1 MKLVTDND
9 MLMRYVP
16 NSIKPVAGENPL
28 FDKIEFHLINAE
40 HWAEQNFTGE
50 DLLHNLDALNPILVD
65 ALRQLVAADALHR
78 AVPSLDLVLTPNGFG
93 VVSNNTISPASKQR
107 VDRMLGNLVA
117 LRDEAIE
124 QTLLLL
130 PKEDD
135 WSGTEQ
141 AHFFA
146 STLFPNI
153 DLATLCG
160 ANSARWEKYLELR
173 SRVIG
178 IELTLAEDYFSPE
191 LMSELR
197 YLFLL
202 GSLTAEQL
210 YIVQGIRSQV
220 VEVLQDSSTK
230 SLCSAKNPINGT
242 RMRDLVNF
250 IRHRPATFRT
260 WHTSAT
266 AQLFSPPKFENKK
279 KSSGYFF

>member
-1 MKLVTDND
+1 MKLVTDNET
-9 MLMRYVP
+9 LMRYVP
-16 NSIKPVAGENPL
+16 HSIKPVAGEASL
-28 FDKIEFHLINAE
+28 FDKIEVHIENAE
-40 HWAEQNFTGE
+40 RWLEKNFTGS
-50 DLLHNLDALNPILVD
+50 DLPDNVDSLNPKLVD
-65 ALRQLVAADALHR
+65 ALRQLVVAEALHR

-107 VDRMLGNLVA
+107 VDRLLGNLVA

-124 QTLLLL
+124 QALLLL
-130 PKEDD
+130 PLEDN
-135 WSGTEQ
+135 WSNTTQ
-141 AHFFA
+141 AHYFA

-160 ANSARWEKYLELR
+160 VNSARWEKYLELR

-197 YLFLL
+197 LLFSL

-220 VEVLQDSSTK
+220 IDVLQFN
-230 SLCSAKNPINGT
+230 AFNAI
-242 RMRDLVNF
+242 RMRDLLNF

>member
-9 MLMRYVP
+9 TLMRYVP
-16 NSIKPVAGENPL
+16 NSIKPVAGEISL
-28 FDKIEFHLINAE
+28 FEKIEVHLESAE
-40 HWAEQNFTGE
+40 RWVKQNFTGS
-50 DLLHNLDALNPILVD
+50 DLLNETDALNTNLVD
-65 ALRQLVAADALHR
+65 ALRQLVAAEALHR

-107 VDRMLGNLVA
+107 VDRLLGNLVA

-130 PKEDD
+130 PKEEE
-135 WSGTEQ
+135 WCVTEQ

-153 DLATLCG
+153 DLVTLCG
-160 ANSARWEKYLELR
+160 VNSTRWEKYLELR

-197 YLFLL
+197 YLYLL

-210 YIVQGIRSQV
+210 YIVHGIRSQV
-220 VEVLQDSSTK
+220 VEVLQG
-230 SLCSAKNPINGT
+230 NPINGN